1 MNLSQIKKKWCSL
14 LLAFVFVAGS
24 FTGVRFIF
32 AAAQNILQPG
42 SGAEIAHVAVGKQ
55 IFTDRTS
62 MPFLKGYPACME
74 GVEYVYGSIDGSS
87 ATTLQDCYLYVL
99 TPPDPQP
106 NSQETVLLK
115 QGFQKIAVASWK
127 ISSGITQ
134 PVAVFGK
141 YFKTNQTI
149 SNTKWGITLASTE
162 PLQFTADSV
171 PEENLAVLQP
181 QKNYTIETIEN
192 NKAVFRDRSYSIAN
206 RPKMFE
212 GMSFIKAGLDSGS
225 AATVTVGGYV
235 YVMTPK
241 NVPNGRG
248 ADLIADGYVKTDIL
262 SYPFWSTLTEPV
274 EFYKKLVA
282 VGDTVS
288 YGKWGVTLCGTD
300 ISGTPVPE
308 VEFQQPLAE
317 VISQNSEDFR
327 FSAQEGNMVF
337 RDRAYAY
344 GTLPDYLQNKSYI
357 AASIDHGVSVKIVS
371 AGYVYIATPTSG
383 PNSQI
388 AALEQK
394 GFVLFDAPPF
404 KISSQIGESVAL
416 YGRYMN
422 TGETLSL
429 EKWTVVFF
437 KTLPDEQLDEHPV
450 NGPEV
455 IVDPEVIFAQDSPY
469 LRQNRQWQGIP
480 GIERTAP
487 DSLWASWY
495 SGGKSEGS
503 ENYAIVS
510 RSSDNGQT
518 WTPVLVVDD
527 YFSRIFDPCL
537 WKDTQGRLWL
547 FFVNGSGVWRIYT
560 EEPNASRLVWSEPE
574 KVAEGVMLNKPTVT
588 VDGTWLIS
596 SYTWTGN
603 GTDTMIYASVDN
615 GKTWNLR
622 GTLRTETKM
631 WSEGMI
637 IEKNDG
643 TLWLLLGTSSGVGQ
657 SFSTDGGATWS
668 AMTDTGWG
676 GPGSRFFIRRLRSG
690 NLLLINH
697 KNNSGRSHI
706 TALISTDDGQTWPY
720 QLLLDS
726 RSNVSYPDAIED
738 ENGVIYAVY
747 DRERGKYI
755 TGQEENAMEILM
767 AVFTEED
774 IINGS
779 FSSSQAR
786 EKVVILDDTPL
797 HNVIKKIS
805 ALPENITLADKP
817 VVLSA
822 WEAYQALSVNLKA
835 QVSNSELLIKAY
847 EAILQLE
854 EEEQIKDTGDF
865 GFFFI
870 AGITGLI
877 AVMFCAGTFYYRKKN
892 KKI

>member
-1 MNLSQIKKKWCSL
+1 MKGSQTQKKWCSL
-14 LLAFVFVAGS
+14 LLVLVFLAGS
-24 FTGVRFIF
+24 LAGVQFVS
-32 AAAQNILQPG
+32 AAAQTLLQPG
-42 SGAEIAHVAVGKQ
+42 SGAEIAHVTVDKQ
-55 IFTDRTS
+55 IFTDRTT
-62 MPFLKGYPACME
+62 MPFLKGYPECME

-106 NSQETVLLK
+106 NSQEAVLLK
-115 QGFQKIAVASWK
+115 QGFQKIAVDSWK
-127 ISSGITQ
+127 LSSGITQ

-141 YFKTNQTI
+141 YFKANQTV
-149 SNTKWGITLASTE
+149 SYTKWGIILASAE
-162 PLQFTADSV
+162 PLRFTADSV

-181 QKNYTIETIEN
+181 QQNYTLETIEN
-192 NKAVFRDRSYSIAN
+192 NKAVFLDRSYSIAN

-241 NVPNGRG
+241 NAPNGRG
-248 ADLIADGYVKTDIL
+248 ADLLADGYVKTDIL
-262 SYPFWSTLTEPV
+262 SYPFWSTLAEPV

-300 ISGTPVPE
+300 LSDTPDPE
-308 VEFQQPLAE
+308 VDFQQPLAE

-327 FSAQEGNMVF
+327 FNAREGNMVF

-357 AASIDHGVSVKIVS
+357 AASIDHGVSVTIVS

-394 GFVLFDAPPF
+394 GFVLFNAPPF
-404 KISSQIGESVAL
+404 KISPQVGESVAL
-416 YGRYMN
+416 YGKYMN
-422 TGETLSL
+422 TDETLSL
-429 EKWTVVFF
+429 DKWAVVFF
-437 KTLPDEQLDEHPV
+437 KTLPDEQLDEHPA

-455 IVDPEVIFAQDSPY
+455 IVDPEIIFAQDSQY
-469 LRQNRQWQGIP
+469 ARQNRQWQGIP
-480 GIERTAP
+480 GIEKTAP
-487 DSLWASWY
+487 DCLWASWY
-495 SGGKSEGS
+495 SGGSSEGS

-510 RSSDNGQT
+510 RSLDNGQT

-537 WKDTQGRLWL
+537 WKDAQGRLWL

-560 EEPNASRLVWSEPE
+560 EDPNASQPIWTEPE
-574 KVAEGVMLNKPTVT
+574 KIAEGVMLNKPTVT
-588 VDGTWLIS
+588 SDGTWLIS

-603 GTDTMIYASVDN
+603 GTDTMIYASVDS

-622 GTLRTETKM
+622 GTLRTETQM

-643 TLWLLLGTSSGVGQ
+643 ALWLLLRTSSGVGQ

-676 GPGSRFFIRRLRSG
+676 GPGSRFFIRRLSSG

-706 TALISTDDGQTWPY
+706 TALLSTDDGQTWPY
-720 QLLLDS
+720 QLLLDG
-726 RSNVSYPDAIED
+726 RSNVSYPDAVED

-779 FSSSQAR
+779 FSSAQAR
-786 EKVVILDDTPL
+786 EKIVILDDTPL
-797 HNVIKKIS
+797 NNVIKKIA
-805 ALPENITLADKP
+805 ALPENITLADKSA
-817 VVLSA
+817 VLSA
-822 WEAYQALSVNLKA
+822 WQAYQALSVNLKA

-847 EAILQLE
+847 ETILQLE
-854 EEEQIKDTGDF
+854 EEDQIKDTGDSGLSF
-865 GFFFI
+865 
-870 AGITGLI
+870 ATCITGLI
-877 AVMFCAGTFYYRKKN
+877 VIMICAGEFYYRKK
-892 KKI
+892 KKES